1 MMVKTTVKVVFT
13 IISYIHTIKNSC
25 FYKNK

>member
-1 MMVKTTVKVVFT
+1 MMVKTTIEVVFT
-13 IISYIHTIKNSC
+13 IISYTRTIKNSC

>member
-1 MMVKTTVKVVFT
+1 MMVKTTVEVVFT
-13 IISYIHTIKNSC
+13 IIFYTHTIKNSC